1 LGAVAF
7 WGRFEAA
14 YLVFVVGASV
24 DWEVLVYGVVCQ
36 PRVTH
41 QQPSLSP

>member
-24 DWEVLVYGVVCQ
+24 DWCVLVYGLLLDTINGVVC
-36 PRVTH
+36 PF
-41 QQPSLSP
+41 